1 MDKDF
6 IVGQAN
12 ELIKGD
18 ITYDL
23 HNCFDFDQLTIFGN
37 GEFNLAFKP
46 SVTYGDMYSPIL
58 LHAEGVNRFELSHN
72 FGPATIKHLEE
83 IGYKSRDDEDDNW
96 LLRQSQA
103 TAADDIF
110 FRFNDGHYVRFH
122 SERAWLIERA
132 EIKQWGLHRPV
143 Q

>member
-1 MDKDF
+1 MNKDF

-23 HNCFDFDQLTIFGN
+23 HNCFDFDRLTILGN
-37 GEFNLAFKP
+37 GELFLAFKP
-46 SVTYGDMYSPIL
+46 SVGYGDVYSPIL
-58 LHAEGVNRFELSHN
+58 IHAKDVDRFASSQN

-83 IGYKSRDDEDDNW
+83 IGYKSSDDEDDNW

-103 TAADDIF
+103 TAMDDIF

-122 SERAWLIERA
+122 CEHAWLIERA
-132 EIKQWGLHRPV
+132 EIKKWELR
-143 Q
+143 